1 MRIVRVLS
9 TTALAG
15 GILAL
20 AACSW
25 TAKVTKKVGQPAEGE
40 ISASGTFPAPALASQ
55 MRAVSA
61 ITASDLYIDTSGT
74 DFALS
79 NSGNVALTLTNS
91 NGTVVAASVFPWIK
105 SGVNLVFQNPAA
117 VQSWLNQYP
126 TAASVDAKL
135 AYGNTPADGADH
147 VMTTAIVY
155 QGSVQASATSTFA
168 AECMTRYN
176 TRELCRQ

>member
-1 MRIVRVLS
+1 M
-9 TTALAG
+9 TALAS
-15 GILAL
+15 GILGL

-25 TAKVTKKVGQPAEGE
+25 AAKVTKKVGQPAEGE
-40 ISASGTFPAPALASQ
+40 ISVSGTFPAPALAPQ
-55 MRAVSA
+55 MRAVST

-91 NGTVVAASVFPWIK
+91 NGDVVAANAFPWIR

-117 VQSWLNQYP
+117 VQGWLNQYP
-126 TAASVDAKL
+126 AAASVDAKL

-147 VMTTAIVY
+147 VMTTAVVY
-155 QGSVQASATSTFA
+155 QGNVQASVTRTFA
-168 AECMTRYN
+168 AECTTKYHA
-176 TRELCRQ
+176 RELCRQ

>member
-1 MRIVRVLS
+1 MRIVKSLS
-9 TTALAG
+9 MTALAG
-15 GILAL
+15 AILVL

-40 ISASGTFPAPALASQ
+40 ISVSGTFPAPALLPR
-55 MRAVSA
+55 MRAVST
-61 ITASDLYIDTSGT
+61 ITASDLYISTSGT

-79 NSGNVALTLTNS
+79 TSGNVALTLTNS
-91 NGTVVAASVFPWIK
+91 NGGVIAASVFPWIK

-135 AYGNTPADGADH
+135 TYGNTPADGADH
-147 VMTTAIVY
+147 VMTTAVVY
-155 QGSVQASATSTFA
+155 QGNVQASATRTFA
-168 AECMTRYN
+168 AECTTPYH